1 MKLYLRYLYITILFL
16 ITCVTLSKA
25 QVRVSATLDKP
36 TMLIGE
42 QTKLH
47 LSITFP
53 AKDTVGFPHLAD
65 TLVAKVQIL
74 SIGKLDTTF
83 DKNDLNRETIHRSY
97 LITSFDTGQYVIP
110 QYAFKVKDS
119 VYKTTELVLQI
130 KPVAIDTTKG
140 AYDIKNPLAVKYGVF
155 DWVRDTLRDNW
166 KWVVGGF
173 ATILAIVALI
183 IYLIKQSKKPV
194 AVQAEVK
201 PLIPPDVEAINR
213 LNALRE
219 QKLWQADQVKEYHSE
234 LTEIIR
240 QYLEKRYGIKAHEQT
255 SDEIF
260 ASLTYMDIDDKSRN
274 HLRKILLLADL
285 AKFAK
290 QKPLPAENEQS
301 MENAIVFVMHTKK
314 QIQLNQDKGEGSN
327 ELV

>member
-1 MKLYLRYLYITILFL
+1 
-16 ITCVTLSKA
+16 
-25 QVRVSATLDKP
+25 
-36 TMLIGE
+36 MLIGE

-74 SIGKLDTTF
+74 NIGKLDTTF
-83 DKNDLNRETIHRSY
+83 DKNDLDKETIHRSY

-140 AYDIKNPLAVKYGVF
+140 AYDIKDPLAVKYGVF
-155 DWVRDTLRDNW
+155 DWVRDTLQDNW
-166 KWVVGGF
+166 KWLTAGLV
-173 ATILAIVALI
+173 AILAIAWFI
-183 IYLIKQSKKPV
+183 IYLLKRPKGQIHV
-194 AVQAEVK
+194 MAEKEVI
-201 PLIPPDVEAINR
+201 IPPDVEAINR
-213 LNALRE
+213 LNALRG
-219 QKLWQADQVKEYHSE
+219 QKLWQSDQVKEYHSE

-260 ASLTYMDIDDKSRN
+260 AALRYMDIEDDSRN
-274 HLRKILLLADL
+274 RLRQILLLADL

-301 MENAIVFVMHTKK
+301 MENAIAFVMHTKK
-314 QIQLNQDKGEGSN
+314 QIQLNQDKGEGN
-327 ELV
+327 NGLV